1 MLESYR
7 GSGKHLVSL
16 GPATPRIRHNMAIV
30 ATLVHTHLVHT
41 HLVHMDSTQRLMVV
55 TSSSNNLVTHS

>member
-7 GSGKHLVSL
+7 GSGKHPVTL
-16 GPATPRIRHNMAIV
+16 GPATPRIRLRRSMAIMAIV
-30 ATLVHTHLVHT
+30 ATLVHTH
-41 HLVHMDSTQRLMVV
+41 STQRVMVV